1 MGTTA
6 TTAPSR
12 TKGVMGSWLWWRPDP
27 GELERQVTQYA
38 SLNAFQSARGVSA
51 ILCVLTVGVTAL
63 FAQWIHLS
71 ATAVEIEA
79 VIWLS
84 LGFFMYRGHRWA
96 FMLAMVLWTYEKGSM
111 LLGGISP
118 GRAPFAQVI
127 WWMAYMNAFYLGFK
141 VEGLRAS
148 APPVRAR

>member
-12 TKGVMGSWLWWRPDP
+12 PKGVMGSWLWWRPDP

-79 VIWLS
+79 V
-84 LGFFMYRGHRWA
+84 
-96 FMLAMVLWTYEKGSM
+96 
-111 LLGGISP
+111 
-118 GRAPFAQVI
+118 
-127 WWMAYMNAFYLGFK
+127 
-141 VEGLRAS
+141 
-148 APPVRAR
+148 VRADGTIDPRSIRIVRSLDSTFGLDREAIEAIKQWRFRPAVRKGQAVASFVTLELVFTLR